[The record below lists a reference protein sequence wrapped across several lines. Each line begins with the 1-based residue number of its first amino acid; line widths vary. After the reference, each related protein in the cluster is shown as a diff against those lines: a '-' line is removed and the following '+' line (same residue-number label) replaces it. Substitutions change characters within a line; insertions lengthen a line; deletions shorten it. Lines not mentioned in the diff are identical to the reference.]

1 MRTAFALIALV
12 LCGVLQ
18 VTVGAS
24 LGAYWPNLMIV
35 MIVVL
40 ATLLPLDSLLLPTI
54 LAGLLSDYYSG
65 ADFGLHIAYYL
76 ICLLVAKLVFKL
88 GEKEPSKILTVALAI
103 SFNFLYSFIRIVGG
117 RQFLQIDQWSQIGW
131 IFIWRG
137 VITAVLTILLLA
149 GVKKLYQLSGR
160 WSRFYSRSV

>member
-1 MRTAFALIALV
+1 MRTAFALGMLV
-12 LCGVLQ
+12 LCGILQ
-18 VTVGAS
+18 VTMGAS
-24 LGAYWPNLMIV
+24 LGAYWPNIVIV

-54 LAGLLSDYYSG
+54 LVGLLSDYYSG

-88 GEKEPSKILTVALAI
+88 GEKAPSKILTVALAV

-117 RQFLQIDQWSQIGW
+117 RQFLQIGQWEQIGW
-131 IFIWRG
+131 VLFWRSLL
-137 VITAVLTILLLA
+137 TAALTLLLML
-149 GVKKLYQLSGR
+149 GVKKVYQMLGQ